1 MNFYDGKLETAEE
14 VLSRQPDNVT
24 WPNGD
29 SYPFAFHH
37 VEGEEEALVVT
48 TEQGNQNSKKN
59 KKEITKVVRIYNFL
73 SHKVFCLIYR
83 VEIHGAF

>member
-1 MNFYDGKLETAEE
+1 MNFYDGRLKTAEE
-14 VLSRQPDNVT
+14 VQRLDPDNVT

-37 VEGEEEALVVT
+37 VEGVEEALVVT

-59 KKEITKVVRIYNFL
+59 QEEIEKVVRICILLAYM
-73 SHKVFCLIYR
+73 SIGIYKGR
-83 VEIHGAF
+83 QEL

>member
-1 MNFYDGKLETAEE
+1 MNFYDGKLKTAEG
-14 VLSRQPDNVT
+14 VQRRDPDNVT

-37 VEGEEEALVVT
+37 VEGLEEALVVT

-59 KKEITKVVRIYNFL
+59 QKEIEKVVCICFYPTFYN
-73 SHKVFCLIYR
+73 
-83 VEIHGAF
+83 

>member
-1 MNFYDGKLETAEE
+1 MNFYEDKLKTADE
-14 VLSRQPDNVT
+14 VLRREPDNVT

-29 SYPFAFHH
+29 NYPFAFHH

-59 KKEITKVVRIYNFL
+59 KKEIKKVVRIYNFL
-73 SHKVFCLIYR
+73 SHIS
-83 VEIHGAF
+83 

>member
-1 MNFYDGKLETAEE
+1 MNFYDGRLKTAEE
-14 VLSRQPDNVT
+14 VQRRDPDNVT

-37 VEGEEEALVVT
+37 VEGVEEALVVT

-59 KKEITKVVRIYNFL
+59 QEEIEKVVRICILLAYM
-73 SHKVFCLIYR
+73 SIGIYKGR
-83 VEIHGAF
+83 QEL

>member
-1 MNFYDGKLETAEE
+1 MNFYDGRLKTAEE
-14 VLSRQPDNVT
+14 VQRRDPDSVT

-37 VEGEEEALVVT
+37 VEGVEEALVVT

-59 KKEITKVVRIYNFL
+59 QEEIEKVVRICILLAYM
-73 SHKVFCLIYR
+73 SIGIYKGR
-83 VEIHGAF
+83 QEL